1 MARLTLH
8 LFLSVSPSF
17 FLLACFHSVLVSCCD
32 CSSMFLVYPPFF
44 THLYYSYV
52 FPLPAFLWLAFCRLL
67 FYSSQFK
74 ILFLG
79 ILDLSSLKL
88 LSFRLPSPV
97 CLAFGSLF
105 LFSSTCAW
113 SLRFLI
119 RRLMMRCLKTL
130 CETKST
136 STRSCLTRECWLR
149 VNTLGFSLLP

>member
-1 MARLTLH
+1 MSR
-8 LFLSVSPSF
+8 FRF
-17 FLLACFHSVLVSCCD
+17 
-32 CSSMFLVYPPFF
+32 FLVYWLPVFISFSLTWCGSFNSPPLFVCF
-44 THLYYSYV
+44 SLL
-52 FPLPAFLWLAFCRLL
+52 FPARLFSQCSGFVLWLFFYVPGLSSVFYSPVLLVCFPFACLFVACFCRLL

-113 SLRFLI
+113 SVRFLI
-119 RRLMMRCLKTL
+119 RRLMMRCL
-130 CETKST
+130 
-136 STRSCLTRECWLR
+136 
-149 VNTLGFSLLP
+149 